1 MSVEKCCFC
10 GRKCVFSLRG
20 HCSPLSTRKEC
31 RCVSPLFSGTYDT
44 KMTKSKTDSK
54 IWGTMCLSV
63 EAYIVSVDR
72 FVASAR
78 GLGCWLLLG
87 HSGAGSSSA
96 ARSSKTPWDNRF
108 WSIAARSAPA
118 RRPAFSTRTPQNR
131 DNSRE
136 NRTFSRLSPESR
148 SSPRETAILAFS
160 GLARAPV
167 RRFKTPIVL
176 GGVLSRLV
184 LKWGLKSQAVALSP
198 LRARGVQG
206 VRAAPALSRLG
217 RGHRRQC

>member
-1 MSVEKCCFC
+1 VSVEKCCFC

-108 WSIAARSAPA
+108 WSIAGSIEQKPVG
-118 RRPAFSTRTPQNR
+118 QQILVNR
-131 DNSRE
+131 GSVR
-136 NRTFSRLSPESR
+136 SR
-148 SSPRETAILAFS
+148 SQTSVFDQNTPKPR
-160 GLARAPV
+160 
-167 RRFKTPIVL
+167 
-176 GGVLSRLV
+176 
-184 LKWGLKSQAVALSP
+184 
-198 LRARGVQG
+198 
-206 VRAAPALSRLG
+206 
-217 RGHRRQC
+217 